1 MKVAPSP
8 DPVVPPQPRVTPPR
22 QLTGQLTAISTG
34 TRSSHGPSKTVTA
47 KASEDDFLHQYLAVS
62 CTTCCF
68 GLLSAL
74 SQIRE
79 DNLGYVAA
87 GLAGSGTCLLF
98 LVLCL
103 GLRSKIEAAEG
114 WIEVLFVCQVLVMNV
129 TIMIVPLSHEDP
141 MERAV
146 YLAWHSAVFKLL
158 PLACARISCSIIQLA
173 GSCAIDAALHLLR
186 VVQLERSV
194 DYDLQSIAF
203 LVSVTCYVAI
213 FCFFQS
219 RRRKRSKIVEQG
231 MQDLL
236 DKVLTE
242 VFTSWALLDEHLNF
256 QRTLADTKS
265 KRLRS
270 SIDPVLDLLTECM
283 KAESLAA
290 SQLREAFQSAQKN
303 PSKATRFETSLC
315 RPGREE
321 QHVELL
327 IFRAPSGVDSKSRAD
342 AEPGSN
348 RRVWSPETGFPS
360 YVVGVVVK
368 PPPVSEAALRPPSQR
383 VDSLVSEEGGSADA
397 SVLSGVARDRRLL
410 GEDNRSS
417 SIFDIPVRQDENIGD
432 KSFAELVELGRRE
445 HWIVEPHQLCLLENK
460 VLGSGTFGT
469 VLGGTFY
476 GASVAIKMP
485 NSDKK
490 EHLPLLN
497 ELRTLRRLRHP
508 NIVLFLAA
516 HVTPASNDMAL
527 VFELMEGPTLH
538 DWMKAQPHPIEFDP
552 GKLSVLRDISLA
564 LRYLHQ
570 QDKTLVHGD
579 LKGSNVFVE
588 GTGDLPRAKLG
599 DFGLSRFLYKTEHV
613 MGGSLRWMAPEIA
626 TGHDRSPSCKAD
638 LFSLG
643 ALMSFALTDIKPFE
657 GVDRNQILS
666 MMRKGKL
673 PRLNWPPTD
682 TEQLSQLVRTG
693 DMCYNIDPSKRPD
706 IMHVLE
712 VLDWCHASF
721 EPCSPSV
728 LT

>member
-1 MKVAPSP
+1 
-8 DPVVPPQPRVTPPR
+8 
-22 QLTGQLTAISTG
+22 
-34 TRSSHGPSKTVTA
+34 
-47 KASEDDFLHQYLAVS
+47 
-62 CTTCCF
+62 
-68 GLLSAL
+68 
-74 SQIRE
+74 
-79 DNLGYVAA
+79 
-87 GLAGSGTCLLF
+87 
-98 LVLCL
+98 
-103 GLRSKIEAAEG
+103 
-114 WIEVLFVCQVLVMNV
+114 
-129 TIMIVPLSHEDP
+129 
-141 MERAV
+141 
-146 YLAWHSAVFKLL
+146 
-158 PLACARISCSIIQLA
+158 
-173 GSCAIDAALHLLR
+173 
-186 VVQLERSV
+186 
-194 DYDLQSIAF
+194 
-203 LVSVTCYVAI
+203 
-213 FCFFQS
+213 
-219 RRRKRSKIVEQG
+219 
-231 MQDLL
+231 MQDLS

-242 VFTSWALLDEHLNF
+242 VFTSWVLLDEHLHF
-256 QRTLADTKS
+256 QRSLADTKP
-265 KRLRS
+265 KRIRS
-270 SIDPVLDLLTECM
+270 SVDPVLGLLTNCM

-303 PSKATRFETSLC
+303 PSKATRFDTSLC
-315 RPGREE
+315 LPGREE
-321 QHVELL
+321 QHVEIL
-327 IFRAPSGVDSKSRAD
+327 IFRAQSGVDSKSRAD
-342 AEPGSN
+342 VEEPGSN
-348 RRVWSPETGFPS
+348 RCALCPQLETGLPS
-360 YVVGVVVK
+360 YLVGIVAK
-368 PPPVSEAALRPPSQR
+368 PPPVSEPSIRPASQR
-383 VDSLVSEEGGSADA
+383 VDSLAVSELSGGSADA
-397 SVLSGVARDRRLL
+397 SVLSGAARDRRLL

-417 SIFDIPVRQDENIGD
+417 SIFDIPAVRQDENTGD

-516 HVTPASNDMAL
+516 HVTPSSNDMAL

-570 QDKTLVHGD
+570 QEKTLVHGD

-588 GTGDLPRAKLG
+588 GTGALPRAKLG

-638 LFSLG
+638 VFSLG

-673 PRLNWPPTD
+673 PRLNWPLRD
-682 TEQLSQLVRTG
+682 TEQLSQLVRMG
-693 DMCYNIDPSKRPD
+693 EMCYSVDPSKRPD
-706 IMHVLE
+706 IMQVLE
-712 VLDWCHASF
+712 VIGWCHASF
-721 EPCSPSV
+721 ELHCSPSV